1 MKKKTTKRQ
10 SDALSEPLVAFDFG
24 SYDIKAM
31 AAEYNPD
38 EPLHILGVERTDRH
52 HSIRNGIINDTSE
65 TGFNIRNMLI
75 KLSNRLS
82 SISEL
87 PSAFVSLGGKSMQ
100 LARIPAKRNLGRR
113 LTVSKAVMEGME
125 NECKEKIRLAYQSK
139 DLEVID
145 IKPYEFI
152 LDGELQY
159 EAPTKEQK
167 VQNLEIHYVAF
178 VANTAI
184 NYNLMASFARSGVV
198 IENMWIRPLAHL
210 TALTTDEEQSLGCAI
225 LDLGDQT
232 TTLSI
237 VKDHH
242 FIYSKVIPIGA
253 DNITRDIQQQ
263 GISMENARKLKHLY
277 GYAEEKAV
285 PKNQNISIPS
295 EQEPKTYVKMT
306 TTFLAM
312 IIRSRLNE
320 IITPLFNDLNN
331 RFKDDV
337 TKLYITGGGAMLKG
351 IKEYLQSL
359 TEVEVE
365 YGSHADWLDE
375 ETPKEYYAPEYSAL
389 VGTLILADESR
400 QSGNNPKQQGPIQP
414 DSFWIR
420 MKEKIERKVVT
431 LFDDETTNN

>member
-1 MKKKTTKRQ
+1 
-10 SDALSEPLVAFDFG
+10 
-24 SYDIKAM
+24 
-31 AAEYNPD
+31 
-38 EPLHILGVERTDRH
+38 
-52 HSIRNGIINDTSE
+52 
-65 TGFNIRNMLI
+65 
-75 KLSNRLS
+75 
-82 SISEL
+82 
-87 PSAFVSLGGKSMQ
+87 
-100 LARIPAKRNLGRR
+100 
-113 LTVSKAVMEGME
+113 
-125 NECKEKIRLAYQSK
+125 
-139 DLEVID
+139 
-145 IKPYEFI
+145 
-152 LDGELQY
+152 
-159 EAPTKEQK
+159 
-167 VQNLEIHYVAF
+167 
-178 VANTAI
+178 
-184 NYNLMASFARSGVV
+184 
-198 IENMWIRPLAHL
+198 
-210 TALTTDEEQSLGCAI
+210 
-225 LDLGDQT
+225 
-232 TTLSI
+232 
-237 VKDHH
+237 
-242 FIYSKVIPIGA
+242 
-253 DNITRDIQQQ
+253 
-263 GISMENARKLKHLY
+263 MENARKLKHLY

-331 RFKDDV
+331 RFKDEV

-375 ETPKEYYAPEYSAL
+375 QTPKEYYAPEYSAL

-414 DSFWIR
+414 DSFWTR